1 MKKVIAYSLYGDGP
15 QYIEGLKHNVNLL
28 DEIFP
33 DPEWGMKI
41 YYDDSVP
48 ADKLVS
54 HPRVEYSKVEN
65 DSNYMLWRFYAWDDP
80 DVEVYLCRDIDDRLN
95 MWDYNMIQEWEKTP
109 HSFIVGR
116 VHHAHNIEI
125 LGGLWG
131 GRPKDFNFNMK
142 ELVDEFQNKNEA
154 IHGGGREAMTARGSN
169 AITLDQIFLAQC
181 IWPLVKDKTLSF
193 GFPFSYESAE
203 HINIP
208 MDPQLL
214 TKPTPMGNSVPVKRG
229 DEEGFMI
236 TEHVRTHM
244 CGCYIAEHA
253 RYEDHWDPSFGY
265 QSPKNDADYKSLKD
279 SPQIIQEINNPE
291 EFHYFGHNPNN
302 LRGNKYLLFK

>member
-1 MKKVIAYSLYGDGP
+1 MISCIWCGR
-15 QYIEGLKHNVNLL
+15 Q
-28 DEIFP
+28 
-33 DPEWGMKI
+33 
-41 YYDDSVP
+41 
-48 ADKLVS
+48 
-54 HPRVEYSKVEN
+54 RV
-65 DSNYMLWRFYAWDDP
+65 
-80 DVEVYLCRDIDDRLN
+80 
-95 MWDYNMIQEWEKTP
+95 
-109 HSFIVGR
+109 
-116 VHHAHNIEI
+116 
-125 LGGLWG
+125 
-131 GRPKDFNFNMK
+131 KDFLSK
-142 ELVDEFQNKNEA
+142 RSRRL
-154 IHGGGREAMTARGSN
+154 REPGPETEKCFDGGSN
-169 AITLDQIFLAQC
+169 AITFDQIFLAQC

-214 TKPTPMGNSVPVKRG
+214 TKQTPMGNAVPTKRG

-291 EFHYFGHNPNN
+291 EFHYFGHNPNS
-302 LRGNKYLLFK
+302 LRGNKYLF